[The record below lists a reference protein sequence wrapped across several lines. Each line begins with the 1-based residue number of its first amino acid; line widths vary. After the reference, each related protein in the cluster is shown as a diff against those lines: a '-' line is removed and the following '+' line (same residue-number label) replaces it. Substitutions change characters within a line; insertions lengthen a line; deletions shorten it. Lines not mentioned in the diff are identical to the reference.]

1 MTRLRKRTLQT
12 LLSALL
18 AASLPGCVT
27 YPPGQ
32 LAGLS
37 SLELCELRENQGVN
51 LTEETRRALASELQ
65 RRNDDCR
72 GHAAAVA
79 ARRAEALYLDMY
91 GRQSP

>member
-1 MTRLRKRTLQT
+1 MTTLRKRMLQIA
-12 LLSALL
+12 LPALL

-27 YPPGQ
+27 YPAGA

-37 SLELCELRENQGVN
+37 SLELCELRENQGIN
-51 LTEETRRALASELQ
+51 LSEETRRTLASELQ

-72 GHAAAVA
+72 SHAAAVA

>member
-1 MTRLRKRTLQT
+1 MTTLRNRMLQV
-12 LLSALL
+12 ALPAL
-18 AASLPGCVT
+18 FVAAIPGCVT
-27 YPPGQ
+27 YPEAR

-72 GHAAAVA
+72 SHAAAVA
-79 ARRAEALYLDMY
+79 ARRAEALHLDMY